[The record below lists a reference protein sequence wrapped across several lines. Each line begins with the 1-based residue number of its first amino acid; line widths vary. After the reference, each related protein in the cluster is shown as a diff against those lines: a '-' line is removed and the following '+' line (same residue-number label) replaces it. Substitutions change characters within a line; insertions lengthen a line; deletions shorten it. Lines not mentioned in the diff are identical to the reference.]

1 MAQVDDA
8 ARAAGREPAGIER
21 TVTALVQMSGGH
33 GRRTL
38 YADPTPSHDGTK
50 PDEMA
55 AILRRYAEAGI
66 RHVQLVLDPITSASI
81 AELAP
86 VLEALDKG

>member
-1 MAQVDDA
+1 VS
-8 ARAAGREPAGIER
+8 
-21 TVTALVQMSGGH
+21 VLVQMTGGK
-33 GRRTL
+33 GRGGSI
-38 YADPTPSHDGTK
+38 AKPTPPHDGTK

-55 AILRRYAEAGI
+55 AILRRYAAAGI
-66 RHVQLVLDPITSASI
+66 SHVQLVLDPITVESI